1 MGSIFNLDSPV
12 VKWLERV
19 ADMFILNI
27 MYLVFCI
34 PVVTIG
40 AATTALY
47 RVFLNYAD
55 GNDAGPIKQFWAA
68 FKSNFKQ
75 STLLF
80 LIMPI
85 PLAGVTFYLFL
96 LFEGILINS
105 FLVTVIG
112 IWAVAAI
119 TILWSFL
126 WPMQAQFDNNIKN
139 TLKNAALLPNSN
151 LLRALLMAFINFF
164 PLMLF
169 MGISESAETIA
180 VIWTFFGFS
189 LSAKINTRIFRKVT
203 LRVLNAQAEAR
214 AEKEGK
220 LQAEAQ
226 ENDQLDD

>member
-12 VKWLERV
+12 VKWLEHV
-19 ADMFILNI
+19 ADVIILNI

-47 RVFLNYAD
+47 RVYLNYAD
-55 GNDAGPIKQFWAA
+55 GNEAGPMIQFWEA

-80 LIMPI
+80 LIILFPM
-85 PLAGVTFYLFL
+85 ACVVFYLLL

-105 FLVTVIG
+105 FVVTVIA

-119 TILWSFL
+119 TIVWSFL

-151 LLRALLMAFINFF
+151 LPRALLMAVINFF
-164 PLMLF
+164 PLVLF
-169 MGISESAETIA
+169 ISIPESVNTIA

-189 LSAKINTRIFRKVT
+189 VSAKMNTKIFRKVT

-214 AEKEGK
+214 AEEEEK
-220 LQAEAQ
+220 LRAEAQ

>member
-19 ADMFILNI
+19 ADVFILNI
-27 MYLVFCI
+27 MYLVFCL

-47 RVFLNYAD
+47 RVYLNYAD
-55 GNDAGPIKQFWAA
+55 GNDAGPMKQFWAA

-80 LIMPI
+80 LIMLL

-105 FLVTVIG
+105 FVVTVIG

-126 WPMQAQFDNNIKN
+126 WPMQAQFDNDIKN

-164 PLMLF
+164 PLLLF
-169 MGISESAETIA
+169 ISIPESVNTIA

-189 LSAKINTRIFRKVT
+189 LSAKINTKTFRKVT

-214 AEKEGK
+214 AEEEAK
-220 LQAEAQ
+220 AQ
-226 ENDQLDD
+226 EEQPED